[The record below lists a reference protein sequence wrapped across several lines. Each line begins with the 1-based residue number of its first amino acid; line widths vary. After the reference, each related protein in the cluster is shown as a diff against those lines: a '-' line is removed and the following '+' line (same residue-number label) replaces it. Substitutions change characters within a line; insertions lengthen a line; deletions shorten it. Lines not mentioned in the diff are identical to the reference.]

1 MTGISTNVAPLKLE
15 LRATDTSRSSRR
27 VMLRIGWTLVALQLL
42 SLMWWSS
49 RVERSASLTWDIL
62 TYYQAFWAIAHGHL
76 NPLTAMTP
84 GLIREFP
91 FWQDNGEFLVWL
103 LAPLYWLLPD
113 HQLGFWW
120 LQDFSLTGIT
130 AVCFRW
136 VTELVPWHDERPWR
150 ENRFVA
156 LTWLVALWLLLLTPW
171 TYWTATFAVHLEPF
185 GALFA
190 ILTLRALTQHR
201 NSVWVWAVLTL
212 LSGAAETIYLIS
224 AGLAG
229 VAWWL
234 AHRHAARDTAAVPVG
249 AAMDSPARPL
259 AVTAAGVAWELA
271 LSLVHATRSVSA
283 SWSVVHQD
291 LAYLIGHGTG
301 AGDTLIHTATRA
313 LTHPAAVVSVLGSH
327 ALNIWANV
335 SPGGVIGL
343 ASVPGFF
350 LSVPTLLENSVLKG
364 QDFSYPGFSNMIVYP
379 AMAVGSALVV
389 ATLLRRHRRLGVAL
403 ASLVIANAAAW
414 CAIWLPQTGTQFL
427 RISEPAAA
435 AIRLTAQE
443 IPSSAEVIASQGF
456 VGAFANRLDVH
467 VFGGPQDRLQGPELF
482 QIGARTVWFVLS
494 ASQGI
499 EAPSTAA
506 TDQAIASVA
515 SLHGVKLVRSVDGV
529 WVFRWTPPAGTHS
542 VALGGPRLPIP
553 GWISAGAAGRAK
565 LAGPAHRW
573 RLQSNGSQGYIL
585 SGDIWNLRPGR
596 YRARV
601 SLSVTAQTNVE
612 VWNDRSS
619 GDQLL
624 TRVVVSSAGART
636 LSIPFHVATADHGAT
651 QAGPFPFSYTPVSSP
666 DFATVEVRVWTPGG
680 SAATVR
686 SVAISATSGG
696 V

>member
-1 MTGISTNVAPLKLE
+1 MSTDVAPLRLE
-15 LRATDTSRSSRR
+15 RRPTDASHSSRR

-42 SLMWWSS
+42 GLMWWST

-91 FWQDNGEFLVWL
+91 FWQDNGEFLIWL
-103 LAPLYWLLPD
+103 LAPLYWLFPD

-120 LQDFSLTGIT
+120 LQDFALTGIT

-136 VTELVPWHDERPWR
+136 ITELVPWRDERPWH

-156 LTWLVALWLLLLTPW
+156 LTWLVALWLLLLDPW

-190 ILTLRALTQHR
+190 VLTLRALTQHR
-201 NSVWVWAVLTL
+201 NSVWVWAALTL

-234 AHRHAARDTAAVPVG
+234 MHRRAARDNAAVPVG
-249 AAMDSPARPL
+249 SAMDSPVRPL
-259 AVTAAGVAWELA
+259 TVTAAGVAWEFA
-271 LSLVHATRSVSA
+271 LSLMHATRSVSS

-291 LAYLIGHGTG
+291 LAYLIGRGTG

-313 LTHPAAVVSVLGSH
+313 LTHPLAVVSVLGSH

-389 ATLLRRHRRLGVAL
+389 ATLLRRRRRLGVAL
-403 ASLVIANAAAW
+403 ACLVIANAAAW

-494 ASQGI
+494 ANQGI

-506 TDQAIASVA
+506 TYQAIASVA
-515 SLHGVKLVRSVDGV
+515 SLPDARLVRSVDGV
-529 WVFRWTPPAGTHS
+529 WMFRWTPPAGTRS
-542 VALGGPRLPIP
+542 VAVGGPGLPIP
-553 GWISAGAAGRAK
+553 GWVSAGAAGQAK
-565 LAGPAHRW
+565 LAGPARTW
-573 RLQSNGSQGYIL
+573 TLRSTGGQGYIL
-585 SGDIWNLRPGR
+585 SGDIWYLHPGR
-596 YRARV
+596 YLARV
-601 SLSVTAQTNVE
+601 SLSVKSRTNVE
-612 VWNDRSS
+612 VWNDRAS

-624 TRVVVSSAGART
+624 NRVVLSSAGAHR
-636 LSIPFHVATADHGAT
+636 LSIPFRVSAADHSAA
-651 QAGPFPFSYTPVSSP
+651 QAGQFPFSYTPVSP
-666 DFATVEVRVWTPGG
+666 PAVAAVEVRIWTPGA
-680 SAATVR
+680 SAASVR
-686 SVAISATSGG
+686 SVRISQAPTGA
-696 V
+696 